1 MGHANIMHSVPTT
14 LSLVAVGLYIAVV
27 GGTLMAWS
35 RAFQQ
40 RQAVWHRQAWA
51 AIGVMFLVF
60 GLMRVLGIQEL
71 LQTDLR
77 STFHLEQRYEE
88 RRVLQ
93 GPLVGV
99 ILVVAAAMGAGLFY
113 YIANGLKGRRNIATL
128 VAVGCT
134 GGMIMLTALRLV
146 SLHSVDALLYGPL
159 KINWIADVGLTL
171 AVLGCAVRYRTVVN

>member
-1 MGHANIMHSVPTT
+1 MHSVPST
-14 LSLVAVGLYIAVV
+14 LSLVAVGLYIAVA
-27 GGTLMAWS
+27 GGALMVWL

-40 RQAVWHRQAWA
+40 RQAAWHRQAWSIIA
-51 AIGVMFLVF
+51 VMFVVF
-60 GLMRVLGIQEL
+60 GLMRVFGIEDL

-77 STFHLEQRYEE
+77 SALYAENRYEE
-88 RRVLQ
+88 RRVYQ
-93 GPLVGV
+93 GPLFGV
-99 ILVVAAAMGAGLFY
+99 VFTVAAVMAAGLSY
-113 YIANGLKGRRNIATL
+113 YISKGVKGRRNVATL

-171 AVLGCAVRYRTVVN
+171 SVLGCAVRYRTVVR